1 MSATVKELR
10 DWLNTLDHDDVIG
23 IDDGGLT
30 IQVVDYDDMPAHFE
44 LGGVPDLPPTDDDF
58 DENADDDLQRD
69 DLPNADGADRP
80 RDVEPPDDE
89 ARAAADSDAIAERYD
104 AGHATRAELLAAER
118 RLYRAIERKH
128 AEPKQ

>member
-1 MSATVKELR
+1 MTDAR
-10 DWLNTLDHDDVIG
+10 DI
-23 IDDGGLT
+23 
-30 IQVVDYDDMPAHFE
+30 
-44 LGGVPDLPPTDDDF
+44 
-58 DENADDDLQRD
+58 
-69 DLPNADGADRP
+69 
-80 RDVEPPDDE
+80 EPPDDE

>member
-30 IQVVDYDDMPAHFE
+30 IQVVDYDDAPAHFE

-58 DENADDDLQRD
+58 DENADDYLQRD

-80 RDVEPPDDE
+80 PYECEACMDGATMSDTCDE
-89 ARAAADSDAIAERYD
+89 CGQR
-104 AGHATRAELLAAER
+104 H
-118 RLYRAIERKH
+118 YRECD
-128 AEPKQ
+128 ECQ